1 MRASPIAFSLSFAL
15 LINSTPLAA
24 QAKPAQPATV
34 QAQQAVLATLPFS
47 DRRSFDDARR
57 GFIAALPD
65 ATVLD
70 AQGNIAWSMAPFA
83 FLEQQEV
90 PPSVNPSLWRQAQLN
105 NIHGLF
111 EVLEGIYQIRGMDLG
126 NMTIIEGETGLIII
140 DPLYSPA
147 TSAAGLALYREHRG
161 QKPVVAVLYTHSHTD
176 HFGGVRGVADE
187 ADVAAGRVKIYA
199 PANFMVN
206 AIAEN
211 VIAGNAMGRRATYQ
225 FGTLL
230 PRGERAHV
238 DSGLGKGLPRAPVS
252 LLPPTDTIAGNEN
265 VTIDG
270 VQFEFHLANGT
281 EADSEF
287 MFYLPQFRVLN
298 TAEITSQHMHNVYT
312 IRGASV
318 RDAALWSRRIDEV
331 LLRFGDR
338 SDILIAQHH
347 WPVWGTEDTR
357 HFLQVQRDM
366 YKFIHDQSVRL
377 INLGYLPGDIAETL
391 RMPESLQQEWS
402 ARGYYGTLKH
412 NSRAIYQRY
421 MGWYDAN
428 PANLDPLPPREYA
441 RKTIDYMGGVDQ
453 VINRART
460 DFANGEYRWV
470 ASVMREAVYA
480 FPDNQ
485 NARELGADALEQ
497 LGYQAEAGTWR
508 GAYLMGAQ
516 ELRNGPPAS
525 GSAPA
530 MRADLLQALETG
542 MFFDLISVRL
552 NGPAAA
558 GKHIVMNWRF
568 TDSAENFR
576 VTLQNSALTWLPD
589 VQAETADATVILS
602 RATLNTTLTGESSF
616 PAALASGAIQV
627 QGNPQKLLEFLQLIE
642 EPQNNFP
649 IVEPR

>member
-1 MRASPIAFSLSFAL
+1 MRAGPIAFSLSFAL

-199 PANFMVN
+199 PANFMAN

-558 GKHIVMNWRF
+558 GKRIVMNWRF